1 MRLDAA
7 ARYLQDVSDDDT
19 RDAGL
24 AQMTW
29 VVRRTTIDVLRFPKY
44 LEPVDM
50 VTWCSGIGSRWAER
64 RVDIDGAEGGSLSS
78 ATLWVHLDAQTLRPT
93 PPSFAFEQTFATAA
107 AGRSVTSRLTLDGP
121 TSGVP
126 MVEWPVR
133 FADFDV
139 MEHVNNAVAL
149 VLVEEVLASRKKLR
163 APLRVEV
170 EYRAAIDRGVMLR
183 RGEVDGADGCDGWL
197 VDDHDRCYVAFRIG
211 RPPLSGA
218 DRP

>member
-1 MRLDAA
+1 MYGD
-7 ARYLQDVSDDDT
+7 
-19 RDAGL
+19 
-24 AQMTW
+24 
-29 VVRRTTIDVLRFPKY
+29 FPRY
-44 LEPVDM
+44 LEPVNM

-78 ATLWVHLDAQTLRPT
+78 ATLWVHLDAETLRPS
-93 PPSFAFEQTFATAA
+93 PLSSAFEQTFATAA

-121 TSGVP
+121 TPGVQ
-126 MVEWPVR
+126 MIEWPVR

-149 VLVEEVLASRKKLR
+149 VLVEEVLASRRKLR

-170 EYRAAIDRGVMLR
+170 EYRSAIDRGVTLR
-183 RGEVDGADGCDGWL
+183 RGEVDTADGCDGWL

-211 RPPLSGA
+211 RPPASG
-218 DRP
+218 DVERS